1 MNNQKERFFLK
12 RHAQLERNFLTGFTL
27 VEIMVAV
34 SIVLILAVLVIPNV
48 LRARINSNE
57 VSTISNLS
65 SLGKSIQQYS
75 MTNDYKYPQAF
86 EDLVAPNSNPPYIDR
101 DFIDNAKSGYL
112 YVYEYQDDDNFR
124 LLASPKT
131 PGRTGV
137 RYFYLDETGI
147 IRAKEGGQAS
157 ESDPP
162 VQ

>member
-12 RHAQLERNFLTGFTL
+12 GHARLEKNFLTGFTL

-34 SIVLILAVLVIPNV
+34 SIVLVLAVLVIPNV
-48 LRARINSNE
+48 LRARVNSNE

-65 SLGKSIQQYS
+65 SLGKAVQQYS
-75 MTNDYKYPQAF
+75 MGNDYKYPRNF
-86 EDLVAPNSNPPYIDR
+86 EDLVVPNSNPPYIDK
-101 DFIDNAKSGYL
+101 DFIDNTKSGYI
-112 YVYEYQDDDNFR
+112 YAYEYQDDDNFYIM
-124 LLASPKT
+124 ASPKS